1 MSRVEIAE
9 AVAPAVTAG
18 IRVLNLPSAPTPKLS
33 IIAEGE
39 FGVANM
45 TLAVRPIKNLR
56 ELFVCESHS
65 SSRYAFRQ
73 LQEIVRRGVVRDGL
87 NKRIAIP

>member
-1 MSRVEIAE
+1 MSCIEVAE
-9 AVAPAVTAG
+9 SVTSTITAG
-18 IRVLNLPSAPTPKLS
+18 IRVLNLPSAPTAKPGIVAKGELS
-33 IIAEGE
+33 
-39 FGVANM
+39 VANVAI
-45 TLAVRPIKNLR
+45 AVGAIKNLR
-56 ELFVCESHS
+56 ELFVCEAHE